1 MRIIQRTIPRVIK
14 VAGVT
19 GFAGLGMYYAK
30 QYSTAFAES
39 NEPKTVFSGLGFTTL
54 RLQSIITVNHNTKR
68 LVFEYPDETASSGL
82 TLTSA
87 LLAITHPE
95 GSWLPTIRPY
105 TPISDLEEPG
115 CLELMVKKYPDGKAS
130 GYLHSLRPGD
140 SLRFAAALKGYQWKP
155 NELSHAYL
163 VAGGAGITPIYQ
175 LIKNVLKNPHDKT
188 KLTLIFGVNSEE
200 DLLLK
205 EELDRYATDYPDRF
219 NYIYTVSRPKENSHY
234 RTGYIDEEL
243 LKSEFKGSMQNTKT
257 TVPVTAKMSGQNKS
271 LYPEPN
277 VLTSSLKVGADLL
290 VWYTGGYQELSGL
303 LTRSFILS
311 LAASTGLRVEP
322 PFGLAATGLRSN
334 ILKLHYEDKATP
346 KQRAYVSALSGG
358 VAGGAVTRLMGYV
371 GQRSYNAIDT
381 WQMENANTTSKPF
394 LQRMA
399 DSKWIPLKSLSDD
412 EYRGILNEKLLSIE
426 AEIALI
432 DDKIGELEKLKT
444 SGFESGHSDP
454 AAK

>member
-1 MRIIQRTIPRVIK
+1 MTIIQRTIPKAIK
-14 VAGVT
+14 VAGVA
-19 GFAGLGMYYAK
+19 GFAGLGIYCTK
-30 QYSTAFAES
+30 QFSTAFAES
-39 NEPKTVFSGLGFTTL
+39 NEPKPVFSGLGFTTL
-54 RLQSIITVNHNTKR
+54 RLQSTKTVNHNTKR
-68 LVFEYPDETASSGL
+68 LVFEYPNESARSGL

-105 TPISDLEEPG
+105 TPISDLDEPG
-115 CLELMVKKYPDGKAS
+115 RIELMVKQYPDGKAS
-130 GYLHSLRPGD
+130 GYLHSLKPGD
-140 SLRFAAALKGYQWKP
+140 SLRFATSLKGYQWKQ
-155 NELSHAYL
+155 NEFSHAYL
-163 VAGGAGITPIYQ
+163 LAGGAGITPIYQ
-175 LIKNVLKNPHDKT
+175 LIKGILKNPQDRT
-188 KLTLIFGVNSEE
+188 KLTLVFGVNSEE

-205 EELDRYATDYPDRF
+205 EELDRYATEFPERF
-219 NYIYTVSRPKENSHY
+219 NYIYTVSRPKEENSPY

-243 LKSEFKGSMQNTKT
+243 LRSTFRESTQNTK
-257 TVPVTAKMSGQNKS
+257 VFICGPPAMEDS
-271 LYPEPN
+271 L
-277 VLTSSLKVGADLL
+277 DLL
-290 VWYTGGYQELSGL
+290 VSYTGEYQELSGL
-303 LTRSFILS
+303 PTPSFILS
-311 LAASTGLRVEP
+311 LAESTGLHVEP
-322 PFGLAATGLRSN
+322 PFGLRSN

-358 VAGGAVTRLMGYV
+358 VAGGAVTRLMGGRLVPGLVVFSLLGYV
-371 GQRSYNAIDT
+371 GQSSYNAIDT

-412 EYRGILNEKLLSIE
+412 DYRGILNEKVLSIE

-444 SGFESGHSDP
+444 SGLESGNSDP

>member
-1 MRIIQRTIPRVIK
+1 MTLIQRTIPRAIK

-19 GFAGLGMYYAK
+19 GFAGLGMYCAK

-54 RLQSIITVNHNTKR
+54 RLQSITTVNHNTKR

-115 CLELMVKKYPDGKAS
+115 RLELMVKKYPDGKAS

-163 VAGGAGITPIYQ
+163 VAGGAGITPVYQ

-205 EELDRYATDYPDRF
+205 EELDRYATEYPDRF

-243 LKSEFKGSMQNTKT
+243 LKSEFKGSMQNTK
-257 TVPVTAKMSGQNKS
+257 VFVCGPPAMEDS
-271 LYPEPN
+271 LVGTKRSPE
-277 VLTSSLKVGADLL
+277 G
-290 VWYTGGYQELSGL
+290 
-303 LTRSFILS
+303 ILS
-311 LAASTGLRVEP
+311 
-322 PFGLAATGLRSN
+322 
-334 ILKLHYEDKATP
+334 
-346 KQRAYVSALSGG
+346 
-358 VAGGAVTRLMGYV
+358 RLGF
-371 GQRSYNAIDT
+371 
-381 WQMENANTTSKPF
+381 SKDQIHKF
-394 LQRMA
+394 
-399 DSKWIPLKSLSDD
+399 
-412 EYRGILNEKLLSIE
+412 
-426 AEIALI
+426 
-432 DDKIGELEKLKT
+432 
-444 SGFESGHSDP
+444 
-454 AAK
+454 